1 MHPFQVH
8 RMQETG
14 RPAGRPDV
22 FFNAKHHEPP
32 HFSMRHNHLEEPI
45 YDAPDT
51 KSPAIEPARPPAS
64 STHLLMR
71 NNKPGKDL
79 QQQCIYQCNH
89 GYYLGTPPAIG
100 YVECPTQPRDQPAG
114 RQERHLH
121 DKLRGRPD
129 TSGQKPVHG
138 QRRPP
143 DALRS
148 SPTRLGPMA
157 GPGGHSN
164 FNNP

>member
-32 HFSMRHNHLEEPI
+32 HFPMRHHLEEPI

-71 NNKPGKDL
+71 NNQPGKEL
-79 QQQCIYQCNH
+79 QQQCIFQCNQ
-89 GYYLGTPPAIG
+89 GYYLGTPPATG
-100 YVECPTQPRDQPAG
+100 KGRMPAQPSRPAG
-114 RQERHLH
+114 LGGRNDTCMTNSVDGRTHP
-121 DKLRGRPD
+121 DRNRSMGRG
-129 TSGQKPVHG
+129 G
-138 QRRPP
+138 
-143 DALRS
+143 
-148 SPTRLGPMA
+148 SPM
-157 GPGGHSN
+157 H
-164 FNNP
+164 